1 MFLALSKF
9 IEGQCVPT
17 LAHRIIIIIII
28 INLKFN
34 LFLVGV
40 SSQNFF
46 V

>member
-9 IEGQCVPT
+9 TEGQCVPT
-17 LAHRIIIIIII
+17 LAHRIIIII